1 MRPEVEG
8 LGPSSRPLVALQVI
22 VVFVGLLYV
31 VELTDTILGNTLDA
45 SGVRPREVEGL
56 DGILWAPML
65 HGGWGHLMANTVPL
79 LVLGFLVLLSGVA
92 RWAAVTA
99 VVWVVGGLGTW
110 LTGGEQTVHLGA
122 SVLAFG
128 WLVYL
133 LVVGFFS
140 RSATQIMVGVVLLF
154 LYGGL
159 LLGVL
164 PGQPGVSW
172 QGHLFGAVGG
182 VVAAWWLGRR
192 DRERAVAQ
200 PWA

>member
-1 MRPEVEG
+1 MRPEVERPG
-8 LGPSSRPLVALQVI
+8 TSSRPLVALQVI

-79 LVLGFLVLLSGVA
+79 LVLGFLILLSGVA

-133 LVVGFFS
+133 LVRGFFS
-140 RSATQIMVGVVLLF
+140 GSATQIMVGVVLLF

-192 DRERAVAQ
+192 DRERVVAR